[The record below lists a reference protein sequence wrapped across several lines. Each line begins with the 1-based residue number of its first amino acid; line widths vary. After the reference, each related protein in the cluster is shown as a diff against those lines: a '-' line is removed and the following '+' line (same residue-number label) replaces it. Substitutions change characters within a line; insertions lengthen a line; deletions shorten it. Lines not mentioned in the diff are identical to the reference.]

1 MDFQLIIDAA
11 FSAAFGPEAIVLALA
26 AIGLNIHFG
35 YTGLLNFGQAGFMAV
50 GAYGLAVSVIT
61 FGLPFW
67 VCRGARSPKSSASE
81 RLASMTIA
89 MMAPIFLAILLG
101 FPTLRLRADYLAIVT
116 IAAAEILRLVFGSVE
131 LVDTFGGSNGLTGF
145 AKPYQDL
152 NPFTQGIDLGFISFS
167 RSVLW
172 STVVG
177 WTLVLICVLIT
188 WLLMRS
194 PWGRVLRSIRE
205 DEDAVRSLGKNV
217 FAYKM
222 QALILGGVFGGVAGL
237 YLALKQASV
246 VPSDYSTNITFFA
259 YTALLLGGAARVW
272 GPVVGAMIFWFLM
285 SGVGAILGQL
295 TGGPNP
301 ILPSWI
307 LTSTESSLVRF
318 ILVGVGLML
327 LMIFRPQGI
336 FGDRREIAI
345 DAR

>member
-1 MDFQLIIDAA
+1 MDFGVIIDAA

-50 GAYGLAVSVIT
+50 SAYGLATTVKT
-61 FGLPFW
+61 FGQPFW
-67 VCRGARSPKSSASE
+67 VGIIVA
-81 RLASMTIA
+81 LIA
-89 MMAPIFLAILLG
+89 PLLLAIVLG
-101 FPTLRLRADYLAIVT
+101 FPTLRLRADYLAITT

-131 LVDTFGGSNGLTGF
+131 MVGTFGGSNGLSGYSGV
-145 AKPYQDL
+145 YQRA
-152 NPFTQGIDLGFISFS
+152 NPFPKGYVLDLGVMSFN

-172 STVVG
+172 STIVG
-177 WTLVLICVLIT
+177 WVLVLISCLVV

-217 FAYKM
+217 FSYKM
-222 QALILGGVFGGVAGL
+222 QALMLGGFFGGIAGI
-237 YLALKQASV
+237 YYALKQASV
-246 VPSDYSTNITFFA
+246 VPTDYAANITFFA
-259 YTALLLGGAARVW
+259 YAALLLGGAARVW

-285 SGVGAILGQL
+285 AGMGSLLNQL
-295 TGGPNP
+295 TGGVDP
-301 ILPSWI
+301 IIPSWI
-307 LTSTESSLVRF
+307 MTSIQSSMLRY
-318 ILVGVGLML
+318 ILVGAGLML
-327 LMIFRPQGI
+327 LMVYRPQGI